1 MVLTENV
8 EMPEPTFLYTAVK
21 VQGPGVRPS
30 DQHRRARPD
39 WVVAK
44 HSKRIRIR
52 RNVEVGAAQ
61 SLGLT

>member
-1 MVLTENV
+1 MVLAENV

-21 VQGPGVRPS
+21 VLGSRGQAD
-30 DQHRRARPD
+30 DQHRRTRPD

-52 RNVEVGAAQ
+52 SSE
-61 SLGLT
+61 SCPPPPD